1 MYNLCWKYS
10 YLCWHEKSFKTWN
23 ISLLLKTNVFR
34 NCFEG
39 VTTTFKW
46 QVVSSL
52 SAISVSSLAIVT
64 GVKESSTCS
73 TNLSDKDLFTKC
85 WHTMVIEQAWV
96 RISFPATL
104 ISSESI
110 GWVCSYRNSALLI
123 PKRKQIKAIILNFFI
138 SIAIVL
144 TMTAKH
150 DLKYSSVLYC
160 FNIWISLIKYACTTQ
175 RKSYLISLL

>member
-1 MYNLCWKYS
+1 MAWILLDILEDLLGEGPQNQES
-10 YLCWHEKSFKTWN
+10 QNRREH
-23 ISLLLKTNVFR
+23 ISQLQLLSPEWERSSPWTNWCVHR
-34 NCFEG
+34 ER
-39 VTTTFKW
+39 V
-46 QVVSSL
+46 
-52 SAISVSSLAIVT
+52 
-64 GVKESSTCS
+64 
-73 TNLSDKDLFTKC
+73 NLSDKDLFTKC

-144 TMTAKH
+144 TMTAIH
-150 DLKYSSVLYC
+150 DLQYSSVLYC